1 MMMRKRNK
9 RKYHLRI
16 AAVVILLLAI
26 TNIATYRIT
35 EQYIQGKENVKEIAY
50 KGSNTVSIKNVTKK
64 LNPASFK
71 IDRQLVKQIKNVM
84 IIAHPDDETLWAGD
98 HIMKDRYLIICLTN
112 GNNKIRKKEFE
123 KAMELTG
130 NYGIILNYPDN
141 PKHVKNNWKKVKD
154 PIRND
159 IDYVLNYKKW
169 DSIVTHNPDGEYGH
183 IQHKFTSMIVTNE
196 CVKLGLTGKLEYF
209 GKFYKTN
216 YLLNHTIPGALDLQD
231 AQAKE
236 NLMSEVYLSQG
247 YAHRIFDHMVPYE
260 KFIRYKD
267 WYFGF

>member
-26 TNIATYRIT
+26 TNTATYRIT

-141 PKHVKNNWKKVKD
+141 PKHVKNNWKKVKMC
-154 PIRND
+154 IRD
-159 IDYVLNYKKW
+159 RCCID
-169 DSIVTHNPDGEYGH
+169 
-183 IQHKFTSMIVTNE
+183 
-196 CVKLGLTGKLEYF
+196 
-209 GKFYKTN
+209 
-216 YLLNHTIPGALDLQD
+216 
-231 AQAKE
+231 
-236 NLMSEVYLSQG
+236 
-247 YAHRIFDHMVPYE
+247 
-260 KFIRYKD
+260 
-267 WYFGF
+267 

>member
-16 AAVVILLLAI
+16 AAVMILLLAI
-26 TNIATYRIT
+26 TNTATYRIT

-130 NYGIILNYPDN
+130 NYGIILNLSL
-141 PKHVKNNWKKVKD
+141 
-154 PIRND
+154 I
-159 IDYVLNYKKW
+159 
-169 DSIVTHNPDGEYGH
+169 H
-183 IQHKFTSMIVTNE
+183 IWHATTRQRARLWWMFCMICMRSWASMR
-196 CVKLGLTGKLEYF
+196 K
-209 GKFYKTN
+209 
-216 YLLNHTIPGALDLQD
+216 AR
-231 AQAKE
+231 
-236 NLMSEVYLSQG
+236 
-247 YAHRIFDHMVPYE
+247 HR
-260 KFIRYKD
+260 
-267 WYFGF
+267 

>member
-26 TNIATYRIT
+26 TNTATYRIT

-169 DSIVTHNPDGEYGH
+169 DSI
-183 IQHKFTSMIVTNE
+183 
-196 CVKLGLTGKLEYF
+196 
-209 GKFYKTN
+209 
-216 YLLNHTIPGALDLQD
+216 PGALDLQD

-247 YAHRIFDHMVPYE
+247 YAHRIFNHMVPYE

>member
-16 AAVVILLLAI
+16 AAVMILLLAI
-26 TNIATYRIT
+26 TNTATYRIT

-71 IDRQLVKQIKNVM
+71 IDHQLVKQIKNVM

-123 KAMELTG
+123 KAM
-130 NYGIILNYPDN
+130 
-141 PKHVKNNWKKVKD
+141 
-154 PIRND
+154 
-159 IDYVLNYKKW
+159 
-169 DSIVTHNPDGEYGH
+169 
-183 IQHKFTSMIVTNE
+183 
-196 CVKLGLTGKLEYF
+196 
-209 GKFYKTN
+209 
-216 YLLNHTIPGALDLQD
+216 
-231 AQAKE
+231 
-236 NLMSEVYLSQG
+236 
-247 YAHRIFDHMVPYE
+247 
-260 KFIRYKD
+260 
-267 WYFGF
+267 